1 MKFRAPVVTAFSL
14 LGNSEIKLFN
24 RTKIRY
30 FSPLRERERER
41 EGERER
47 ERERERESAGR
58 RKAARMGGESRRFSR
73 QEGDDRCRR
82 EKGPALP

>member
-14 LGNSEIKLFN
+14 LGNLQIKLFN

-41 EGERER
+41 
-47 ERERERESAGR
+47 AQR
-58 RKAARMGGESRRFSR
+58 RKAARMGGESRRFADKR
-73 QEGDDRCRR
+73 ERR
-82 EKGPALP
+82 SLSAGKRAGAAVIT